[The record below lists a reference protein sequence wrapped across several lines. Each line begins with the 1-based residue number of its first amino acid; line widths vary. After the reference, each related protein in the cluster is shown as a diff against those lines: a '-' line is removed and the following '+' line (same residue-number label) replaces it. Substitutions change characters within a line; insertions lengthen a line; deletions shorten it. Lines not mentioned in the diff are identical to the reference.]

1 MKDLFEYKYCPV
13 SGLPITI
20 NQEWKYV
27 AKDGSCTI
35 EIAIIG
41 DNILYIISSGIINGK
56 ANKWYAKTA
65 NTIISDYFGDR
76 KYYLSYDYSSLINT
90 TLESKKIFIKWLL
103 SKKDKIELVTVFGM
117 NQIIK
122 VAIKTAR
129 IISKKDKKLL
139 LTNSYKESI
148 VAILQS
154 QNKSEES
161 IGTGKKSKSNITN
174 DEQTEN
180 TRINELI
187 GYLGKM
193 TWAGDLNQKIP
204 VLSDNDPFAELF
216 TAVAVNQDDL
226 REIERDKNETQKKL
240 RRSISEKDEAIKKL
254 STKETLILSML
265 EDAEKQK
272 AETKKTYEQL
282 VVSEEKFRTIFENA
296 PVLIDAFD
304 TNGKCILWNNECEKT
319 FGYSIEEV
327 NRAKNPLALFYP
339 DDNMHTE
346 VVKTVVS
353 EPDKI
358 FREWNPHTKDG
369 NILSVLWANF
379 RVSDSLVINIG
390 HNISERKQAEMNL
403 ILAKEK
409 AEESN
414 RLKTAF
420 INNMSHEIR
429 TPLNG
434 INGFLELLQNIDYD
448 AVYKQDYIDIVNT
461 SSKRLINTISDI
473 MVISEIEAG
482 YIDVFIEDVYVN
494 KMLVEL
500 YDYYSIEAKDKG
512 FKLIQTPSLSDD
524 EALILTDKY
533 KLNRILSNLVKNAIK
548 FTQKGVVT
556 FGYELITDTLKF
568 YVKDTGVGI
577 AENRQQAIFNRFE
590 QADIDDTRA
599 FEGSGLGLT
608 IAKSY
613 VEMLGGKIWFKSE
626 EGIGTEFMFTIPY
639 KTKSQQPTANSQQG
653 NLKALSVLIVEDEK
667 ISNQLFEMI
676 FKDTFKQTIYVKTGQ
691 QAIDVCKDNQ
701 KIDLILMDI
710 KMPLMDGYVATRE
723 IRKFNKEIIII
734 AQTAYGL
741 ARYRGEAIKAGCN
754 DYISKPINKN
764 KLFEMIKFHF
774 SII

>member
-1 MKDLFEYKYCPV
+1 M
-13 SGLPITI
+13 
-20 NQEWKYV
+20 
-27 AKDGSCTI
+27 
-35 EIAIIG
+35 
-41 DNILYIISSGIINGK
+41 
-56 ANKWYAKTA
+56 
-65 NTIISDYFGDR
+65 
-76 KYYLSYDYSSLINT
+76 
-90 TLESKKIFIKWLL
+90 
-103 SKKDKIELVTVFGM
+103 
-117 NQIIK
+117 
-122 VAIKTAR
+122 
-129 IISKKDKKLL
+129 
-139 LTNSYKESI
+139 
-148 VAILQS
+148 QS

-161 IGTGKKSKSNITN
+161 IGTEKKSKSNITN

-216 TAVAVNQDDL
+216 AAVVVNQDDL
-226 REIERDKNETQKKL
+226 REIEKDRNETQKKL
-240 RRSISEKDEAIKKL
+240 RRLISEKDEAIKKL

-265 EDAEKQK
+265 EDAKKQE
-272 AETKKTYEQL
+272 AETKNTYEL
-282 VVSEEKFRTIFENA
+282 LAVSEEKFRTIFENA
-296 PVLIDAFD
+296 PILIDAFD
-304 TNGKCILWNNECEKT
+304 TNGKCILWNKECEKI

-327 NRAKNPLALFYP
+327 NRAINPLALFYP
-339 DDNMHTE
+339 DDDMRAE
-346 VVKTVVS
+346 VNKTVVS

-448 AVYKQDYIDIVNT
+448 AVYKQDYIDIVNI

-500 YDYYSIEAKDKG
+500 YDSFSIEAKDKG

-548 FTQKGVVT
+548 FTQKGVVA

-639 KTKSQQPTANSQQG
+639 KTKSQKPTANSQQG